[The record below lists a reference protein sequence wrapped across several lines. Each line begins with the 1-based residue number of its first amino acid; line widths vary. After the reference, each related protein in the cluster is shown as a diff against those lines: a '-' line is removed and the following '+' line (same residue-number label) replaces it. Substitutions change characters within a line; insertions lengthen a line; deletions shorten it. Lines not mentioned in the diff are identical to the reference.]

1 MIRETLSAARDLG
14 RLHEI
19 AVVLIR
25 WGFGDMVRR
34 LGMSSALEK
43 AGRVLKWKDPELLA
57 DLEPPDRVTKVME
70 ELGPTFVKLGQMLA
84 TRVDMFGPEWITAF
98 EKLQDQVPA
107 SSYEELL
114 PQLREDLGG
123 EPEDVFAEFSHQAFA
138 AASIAQVHKAR
149 LKTGELVI
157 LKIRRPNI
165 ERRIEADLRLLKR
178 LAEIA
183 SHSYPELKRFNPDEV
198 VRQFSLSLRRELD
211 LEGESRHAE
220 RIAENLKSYP
230 DIVIPKVYWQWSS
243 ATLNVQEF
251 IEGTR
256 ASELI
261 AKDDQKIDRKKIA
274 FIGAQSVMHMV
285 LVDGFFHADPH
296 LGNIICLPEDRLG
309 LIDFGMVGR
318 LSARRREE
326 IIKLFYALVKKNTPD
341 VIDVLSEW
349 MPSGHINEDALSIEI
364 DTFLD
369 HYHGRTLKQL
379 NFGALLSDLVAIL
392 REHELTLPA
401 DLALLFKTL
410 ISLDG
415 VGRRLDPDFNIVEVA
430 SPFLLDIIGKKHRPD
445 VMLKQGVDQSIELVK
460 VIASLPHDIKDFLK
474 SVRRSGFQVN
484 IDMKRLDHFGHQLDR
499 AASRVTIGLVIAALI
514 VGTAIVSSIENQPTL
529 MGLPAW
535 GFIGFILAALWGIA
549 LLVNIWRGDK
559 DNNNK

>member
-57 DLEPPDRVTKVME
+57 DLEPPERVIKVME

-84 TRVDMFGPEWITAF
+84 TRVDMFAPEWIAAF
-98 EKLQDQVPA
+98 EKLQDQVPP
-107 SSYEELL
+107 SSYDELL
-114 PQLREDLGG
+114 PQLREDLNG
-123 EPEDVFAEFSHQAFA
+123 EPEEIFAEFSKKAFA
-138 AASIAQVHKAR
+138 AASIAQVHKAK
-149 LKTGELVI
+149 LKTGEQVI

-165 ERRIEADLRLLKR
+165 ERRIDADLRLLKR

-183 SHSYPELKRFNPDEV
+183 GNSYPELKRFNPDEV
-198 VRQFSLSLRRELD
+198 IRQFSLSLRRELD

-220 RIAENLKSYP
+220 RIAENLRSYP

-243 ATLNVQEF
+243 SSLNVQAF
-251 IEGTR
+251 IDGTR
-256 ASELI
+256 ASDLV
-261 AKDDQKIDRKKIA
+261 AQNNQQVDRKRIA
-274 FIGAQSVMHMV
+274 FVGAQAVMRMV

-318 LSARRREE
+318 LSSRRKEE
-326 IIKLFYALVKKNTPD
+326 IIRLLYALVKKNTPD
-341 VIDVLSEW
+341 VIDVLLEW
-349 MPSGHINEDALSIEI
+349 MPSGQLNEDALAIEI

-369 HYHGRTLKQL
+369 HYHGRTLRQL
-379 NFGALLSDLVAIL
+379 NFGALLSDLIAIL
-392 REHELTLPA
+392 REHELTLPP

-430 SPFLLDIIGKKHRPD
+430 TPFLMDILAKKHRPD
-445 VMLKQGVDQSIELVK
+445 IVLKEGMEQSVELVK
-460 VIASLPHDIKDFLK
+460 VMASLPYDVKDFLK
-474 SVRRSGFQVN
+474 SIRRSGFQVN
-484 IDMKRLDHFGHQLDR
+484 IEMKRLDHFGHQLDR

-535 GFIGFILAALWGIA
+535 GFAGFILAALWGIA

-559 DNNNK
+559 DK